1 MSKDAQLLNMKATN
15 HKSIKSTLSSPDVCC
30 EMPKIVW
37 LTFRV
42 SSICAMEQ
50 LRRYLGGDSIARASR
65 AFSKAAAAGVSI
77 SPLFCGWPWIFIE
90 QLGSV
95 VSCYQHCLK
104 QLEHLL
110 RGNLTAL
117 ELQPPLNYRQVL
129 IRAPVVPQAWLV
141 IIFLFVPCT
150 QPQSSK
156 WTQMGFPSN
165 LLDKL

>member
-1 MSKDAQLLNMKATN
+1 MKATN
-15 HKSIKSTLSSPDVCC
+15 HKSIKSILSSPDVCC

-50 LRRYLGGDSIARASR
+50 LRRYFGGDSIARASR
-65 AFSKAAAAGVSI
+65 AFSKSAAAGVSI

-117 ELQPPLNYRQVL
+117 ELPTSFDSCPGRSPSMACIFQCLYPALNL
-129 IRAPVVPQAWLV
+129 
-141 IIFLFVPCT
+141 
-150 QPQSSK
+150 
-156 WTQMGFPSN
+156 N
-165 LLDKL
+165 LLSGHRWDSQVAC

>member
-37 LTFRV
+37 LTFSV

-50 LRRYLGGDSIARASR
+50 LRRYFGGDSIARASR
-65 AFSKAAAAGVSI
+65 AFSKSAAAGVSI
-77 SPLFCGWPWIFIE
+77 SPLFCGWPWISIE

-117 ELQPPLNYRQVL
+117 ELPTSFDSCPGRSPSMACNY
-129 IRAPVVPQAWLV
+129 ISM
-141 IIFLFVPCT
+141 FVPCT